1 VSQLAAGIALHGLS
15 LAVTGKVVGT
25 TALVAGGRAR
35 TASEASPSEA
45 SETTTGRGNSTS
57 HTSTRVGAVAGQ
69 MAGVTAAVASSAGT
83 SSAQAESGAVSL
95 DVSEALAV
103 VALLGLGGT
112 GMRAPVGLVTG
123 LLAVVAEPLRR
134 RAHLSVVAHV
144 SALETGTAR
153 KGRHIDSST

>member
-1 VSQLAAGIALHGLS
+1 VLRGPPLGAVQSREMCPVPVNKTALHSELVVHTQLAAGIALHGLS

-103 VALLGLGGT
+103 VALLGCDI
-112 GMRAPVGLVTG
+112 
-123 LLAVVAEPLRR
+123 
-134 RAHLSVVAHV
+134 V
-144 SALETGTAR
+144 SAVS
-153 KGRHIDSST
+153 HIHNRIAPSPPFLL